1 MEWKELVA
9 VLVALGILLLNI
21 NGRIDGV
28 NGRID
33 GLSDRIDGLEAS
45 IARQDEKLEN
55 IGERLARVEGQLEL
69 VFRGL
74 NISLSQAGSDDQ

>member
-1 MEWKELVA
+1 MKTFMEWKELVA

-21 NGRIDGV
+21 NGRFDSV
-28 NGRID
+28 NG
-33 GLSDRIDGLEAS
+33 RIDGLEAS
-45 IARQDEKLEN
+45 IARQDERLEN